1 MRHNHVT
8 DAKLLLP
15 RTEKKGLGV
24 SGLSDLI
31 GEELTPALLDLFSK
45 KITTVVVATTD
56 EDGWPR
62 TAPVNFIVAN
72 DKKTLRMAL
81 SKNHHTLANIRRD
94 GRVNISI
101 LDEGDTA
108 ASVRGTAYVLKECMD
123 INYSAAIVEVKVT
136 QVKNDASM
144 LHLVTQGVR
153 TRHRNE
159 PTVLYF
165 RTMFN
170 ELSSCE

>member
-1 MRHNHVT
+1 M
-8 DAKLLLP
+8 
-15 RTEKKGLGV
+15 
-24 SGLSDLI
+24 SDLI
-31 GEELTPALLDLFSK
+31 GEELTPALLDLFTK

-72 DKKTLRMAL
+72 DKKTIRLAM

-94 GRVNISI
+94 GRITISI

-108 ASVRGTAYVLKECMD
+108 ASVRGTAQVLKECMD
-123 INYSAAIVEVKVT
+123 VNYSAAIVEINVV
-136 QVKNDASM
+136 QVKNDSSP

-153 TRHRNE
+153 TRYRNE

-170 ELSSCE
+170 ELTSYS